1 MVKKGYKIESVSG
14 DDLDNF
20 LKVFVNTA
28 IHKWKIN
35 GANFDTKNVTKNGNS
50 SLMLKDA
57 FRTIQKCVDV
67 LMNFGNIFAIF
78 SHCASSISASILCFL
93 IDYWKI

>member
-1 MVKKGYKIESVSG
+1 MLQGKNKIESVSG

-28 IHKWKIN
+28 KHRWKIN
-35 GANFDTKNVTKNGNS
+35 GASFSTKNVPKKENS

-67 LMNFGNIFAIF
+67 VLNFGTIFVIF
-78 SHCASSISASILCFL
+78 FHCASSISASILYF
-93 IDYWKI
+93 

>member
-1 MVKKGYKIESVSG
+1 MLLGENKIESVSG

-35 GANFDTKNVTKNGNS
+35 GANFDTKNVIKNGNS

-78 SHCASSISASILCFL
+78 SYCASSISASILCFL